1 MLGWALEVDA
11 VGGSFRAMRA
21 RAYPTSLVVSLA
33 AAALAA
39 PAAAGDAAF
48 CVTCTGPNQIYLCQ
62 VTGAGMGRTDALK
75 LYCIVRTAK
84 EGGHASCG
92 ARNEVAGCIGET
104 KVYAYDGPSLPTGIG
119 PTETIEAGIDE
130 AFDQPSEDEAPK
142 TLVEA
147 TGRAYSASRRGIRN
161 VRSRFGG
168 GDVEE
173 QAALPSTAPPGSLP
187 TSAAQQ
193 GSLPELPGAEPSSL
207 TPLPSAMVP
216 EPSTEAALVPPAS
229 ESVSSPPAESK
240 GRIRRGAQ
248 SVGKFAKKSYR
259 CVRTLFRRCREQP
272 VEVPAPN

>member
-1 MLGWALEVDA
+1 
-11 VGGSFRAMRA
+11 MRA
-21 RAYPTSLVVSLA
+21 HAYPTSLAMSIV

-39 PAAAGDAAF
+39 SAPAAAQDAAF
-48 CVTCTGPNQIYLCQ
+48 CVTCTGPDQTYLCQ

-104 KVYAYDGPSLPTGIG
+104 KVYAYDGPSLPTGQA
-119 PTETIEAGIDE
+119 ETTQAGVDE
-130 AFDQPSEDEAPK
+130 TFDQQAGEEEAPP
-142 TLVEA
+142 TLFRA

-168 GDVEE
+168 GGAEE
-173 QAALPSTAPPGSLP
+173 QAALPRSTPTDSLP
-187 TSAAQQ
+187 ASAAQQ
-193 GSLPELPGAEPSSL
+193 GSLPELPGAEPSPL
-207 TPLPSAMVP
+207 TPLPSTMTP
-216 EPSTEAALVPPAS
+216 EPATEAALVPP
-229 ESVSSPPAESK
+229 ESQSVTPPPAKSK

-259 CVRTLFRRCREQP
+259 CVRTLFRRCGEQP
-272 VEVPAPN
+272 VEGPAPN